1 MGINTEA
8 TLHKKWSFPL
18 RISSVNVTKSA
29 GNLVTFTEEILN
41 GKLFSYS
48 AMGLENEDFSD
59 EDQCQ
64 CMYTWEFFA
73 YIFFG
78 IRLPSQTPPW
88 WITSGKFP
96 PGIFLPMLLNIPA
109 RVFWL
114 FSFFSLLLPLSLIC
128 FKSAEIFTFVKICQN
143 EVLSKKRQLMKWVG
157 IRRVRIFWVAIFRGK
172 IFQGGVWWVG
182 IFQVGISPGRLSLE
196 TCSLYDVSILIFQKN
211 INKYNKTFNKRIYT
225 LNSKFLSRNV
235 SICAKYFKHKALKA
249 MEFWVV
255 NKWQVLEKCKS

>member
-1 MGINTEA
+1 MSM
-8 TLHKKWSFPL
+8 HVHL
-18 RISSVNVTKSA
+18 RI
-29 GNLVTFTEEILN
+29 LRLH
-41 GKLFSYS
+41 LFRY
-48 AMGLENEDFSD
+48 
-59 EDQCQ
+59 
-64 CMYTWEFFA
+64 
-73 YIFFG
+73 
-78 IRLPSQTPPW
+78 QTPQ
-88 WITSGKFP
+88 SNS
-96 PGIFLPMLLNIPA
+96 PMVNHLWKIPTWNIPA
-109 RVFWL
+109 HAFKYSRPSFL
-114 FSFFSLLLPLSLIC
+114 AFFFFSLLLPLSLIC

-157 IRRVRIFWVAIFRGK
+157 IRRVRIFWVAIFRGE

-182 IFQVGISPGRLSLE
+182 IFRVGISPGRLSLE